1 MVLHIVYSDKI
12 AVLQLTTVDDL
23 PPAMSVPSDSNAQ
36 FRDCLE
42 EIRMNHAAIRSQ
54 AST

>member
-23 PPAMSVPSDSNAQ
+23 PPAMSHPTQTLNSATVLKKFA
-36 FRDCLE
+36 
-42 EIRMNHAAIRSQ
+42 
-54 AST
+54 